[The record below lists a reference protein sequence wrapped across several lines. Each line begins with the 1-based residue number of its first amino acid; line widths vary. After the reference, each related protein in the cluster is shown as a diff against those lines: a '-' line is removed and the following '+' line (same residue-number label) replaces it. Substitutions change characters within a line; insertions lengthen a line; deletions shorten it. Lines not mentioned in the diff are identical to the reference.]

1 MHLFEMV
8 RKDLGEKMFM
18 TGEHKVKIKH
28 WQCIMA
34 YDNEWLYWAL
44 NQQQHHNK
52 EKNLDDQNLSLD
64 NLILSLITMVDLNN
78 NLAEVKYYI

>member
-1 MHLFEMV
+1 MHLFEVV

-34 YDNEWLYWAL
+34 YDIEWLYWAL
-44 NQQQHHNK
+44 NQQ
-52 EKNLDDQNLSLD
+52 
-64 NLILSLITMVDLNN
+64 
-78 NLAEVKYYI
+78 